1 MRALLLALALSATA
15 HAQTDAA
22 LDAVLDRMTA
32 YLAEYAKNLPA
43 MIATERYEQR
53 IGAGM
58 RRNRRL
64 LVSDFGLIQVPGD
77 AEWLGFRE
85 VFTVDG
91 KPVTDSAKRL
101 AELFAKPSPHAMQQA
116 RRIAEE
122 SARYNIGPVVR
133 TTNDPAFVLELLDGR
148 NRLRMKFTKG
158 GDASIGSTKVL
169 VIRFTETGRPTITR
183 TRDLRDVPAHGRAWV
198 DPENGRI
205 LRAEA
210 SVDAGFGVNASLDVT
225 FDFDEAMGVAVPVK
239 MVERYTNRNLVNV
252 SSGEATYSNYRRF
265 TVQTEENIHVK

>member
-1 MRALLLALALSATA
+1 MRALLLILALSTTV
-15 HAQTDAA
+15 HAQADAA
-22 LDAVLDRMTA
+22 LDAVLGRMTT

-64 LVSDFGLIQVPGD
+64 LVSDFGLIQVQGD

-91 KPVTDSAKRL
+91 KPVSDSAKRL
-101 AELFAKPSPHAMQQA
+101 AELFAKPSTHAIQQA

-148 NRLRMKFTKG
+148 NRQRMKFTKG
-158 GDASIGSTKVL
+158 GDATIGSTRVW

-198 DPENGRI
+198 DPETGRI

-210 SVDAGFGVNASLDVT
+210 SVEAGFGVNANLDVT
-225 FDFDEAMGVAVPVK
+225 FGFDEAMGVAVPVK